1 MKATSLL
8 LLMGRCLSY
17 SILILETFSCSVHS
31 AWVSIFDPPPMLVMV
46 FLKRQRWWFWVVL
59 LQRHSS
65 PIPGLFVLISLC
77 GGGSPEEKHVILEKD
92 TPEKD
97 DCVCC
102 LKEQACR
109 VGTTCLGLL
118 RVCLLIP
125 LNQMEMQ
132 QMLFVITGKLHS
144 NMNEGS
150 VYPNICR

>member
-1 MKATSLL
+1 MLGFL
-8 LLMGRCLSY
+8 Y
-17 SILILETFSCSVHS
+17 LILLQCLLWS
-31 AWVSIFDPPPMLVMV
+31 
-46 FLKRQRWWFWVVL
+46 FLRDRGGGFGWFYFK
-59 LQRHSS
+59 RHSS
-65 PIPGLFVLISLC
+65 PISGLFVLISLC